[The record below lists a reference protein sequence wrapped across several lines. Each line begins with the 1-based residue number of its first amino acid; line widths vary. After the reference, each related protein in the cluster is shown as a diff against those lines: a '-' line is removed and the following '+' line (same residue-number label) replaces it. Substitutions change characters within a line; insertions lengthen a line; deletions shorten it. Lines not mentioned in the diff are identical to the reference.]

1 MTISISFVQNID
13 TKEYPKH
20 KKKIPNPNAE
30 EHKKEKKKK
39 PKTQDG
45 IQYMNQ
51 ETQTS
56 SIIPSCLL
64 MGVSD
69 WSTHLGSLCLRT

>member
-20 KKKIPNPNAE
+20 RRYPTPTPRNKRKR
-30 EHKKEKKKK
+30 KKK

-64 MGVSD
+64 IGVSD